1 MPKTVTPDM
10 LDSKTP
16 EDVIIRAEPRQP
28 ETDPTLGIP
37 VAVNHQETPQ
47 HRLVAI
53 GDSLTHGFQ
62 SGAIFNTDHSYPM
75 LIAKELGW
83 DKDFRHPTYKGPGDG
98 LPLNLENLARQF
110 EQKFGSSI
118 DWWELMPALQFLR
131 EHLDKI
137 EDYWERGEGL
147 KLPETNEINHN
158 LAVYGWDLRNTLSRN
173 ADIAKEKIDAQ
184 PPKDDFLQQ
193 IVENANDRAALRVLN
208 SAWNPL
214 GNALTPLQ
222 AAAALGEEGTI
233 ETLIILIGANN
244 ALGSIL
250 TFKVKWSGD
259 DYKDMNLNDKY
270 TVWRP
275 KHFQAELDLIVQEVS
290 RINTHHVIW
299 GTVPH
304 VTIAPFAR
312 GVGSKFEPGSRYYPY
327 YTLPW
332 IDDETF
338 DPTKHPHIT
347 GQEARAIDS
356 AIDQYNDA
364 IAEAVRAG
372 RSQGKD
378 WYLFKT
384 AGLLDRLASRRY
396 IEDPSAQPSWWT
408 PYPLPSALQAL
419 SPVPTSQF
427 FLSGT
432 QGRTQGG
439 LFSLDGIH
447 PTTIAYGIMAQEL
460 INTMQLAGV
469 KFYNSNGQQ
478 RSEPITIDFNNLIVI
493 DTLISKP
500 PQNISSIFNLI
511 GWFDSKINLMNGLLS
526 SNF

>member
-10 LDSKTP
+10 LDPKTP
-16 EDVIIRAEPRQP
+16 KDVIIRAEPRQP

-37 VAVNHQETPQ
+37 ITVNHQGTPQ

-83 DKDFRHPTYKGPGDG
+83 DKNFRHPTYEGPGDG

-110 EQKFGSSI
+110 EQKFGSNI
-118 DWWELMPALQFLR
+118 DWWELMPALLFLR

-147 KLPETNEINHN
+147 QLPETNEINHN
-158 LAVYGWDLRNTLSRN
+158 LAVYGWDLRNTLSRT
-173 ADIAKEKIDAQ
+173 ADIAKEKIDTQA
-184 PPKDDFLQQ
+184 PKDDFLQQ

-208 SAWNPL
+208 SARNPV
-214 GNALTPLQ
+214 GNGLTPLQ
-222 AAAALGEEGTI
+222 AAAALGEKGGI
-233 ETLIILIGANN
+233 ETLTILIGANN

-275 KHFQAELDLIVQEVS
+275 QHFQAELDLIVQEVS
-290 RINTHHVIW
+290 KIKAHHVIW

-312 GVGSKFEPGSRYYPY
+312 GVGRKLEAGSRYYPY

-332 IDDETF
+332 IDNETF
-338 DPTKHPHIT
+338 DSTKHPHIT

-378 WYLFKT
+378 WYLFET

-408 PYPLPSALQAL
+408 PYPLPPALQAL

-460 INTMQLAGV
+460 INIMQLAGV

-478 RSEPITIDFNNLIVI
+478 RLGPINIDFNNLIAI
-493 DTLISKP
+493 DTLISQP